1 MRSVSFS
8 DGGSRDRYM
17 IFGDRMY
24 LVFLGLRG
32 EVSGMWSKQLTKKR
46 QLESWQL
53 SLCAFF
59 LSFFL
64 YFSLAL
70 FLFFSFFPPTFS
82 IFSRS
87 NAHTHTNKGV
97 DFQKGLFVRFNMARD
112 EKFAKDL
119 VRSTCSKSNKGGGK
133 RRGKAE
139 SRQIY
144 GSLLHSICGLQI
156 NVWLGAFI

>member
-1 MRSVSFS
+1 MGNYIVI
-8 DGGSRDRYM
+8 Y
-17 IFGDRMY
+17 Y
-24 LVFLGLRG
+24 LYILYHEREFLTRH
-32 EVSGMWSKQLTKKR
+32 VKQTADEEAPARILAI
-46 QLESWQL
+46 EFVCFL
-53 SLCAFF
+53 SSF

-64 YFSLAL
+64 SFSLAL
-70 FLFFSFFPPTFS
+70 FLFFSSFPPTFS

-112 EKFAKDL
+112 EEFAKDL

-133 RRGKAE
+133 RRGKAG

>member
-1 MRSVSFS
+1 MFLFQTVGRVIVTWYSAIECILFSWGCVVKFQACEANSWRRSASSNPGNWVC
-8 DGGSRDRYM
+8 
-17 IFGDRMY
+17 
-24 LVFLGLRG
+24 V
-32 EVSGMWSKQLTKKR
+32 
-46 QLESWQL
+46 L
-53 SLCAFF
+53 SFF

>member
-1 MRSVSFS
+1 M
-8 DGGSRDRYM
+8 
-17 IFGDRMY
+17 
-24 LVFLGLRG
+24 LFLF
-32 EVSGMWSKQLTKKR
+32 
-46 QLESWQL
+46 L
-53 SLCAFF
+53 SFF

-64 YFSLAL
+64 
-70 FLFFSFFPPTFS
+70 FLLLSFFSFLFLPPTFS

-87 NAHTHTNKGV
+87 NAHAHTNKGV

-119 VRSTCSKSNKGGGK
+119 VRSTCSKSNNGGGK

-156 NVWLGAFI
+156 NV